1 VRRLSG
7 LPLVIAGIVLISAVH
22 VHYRWLAR
30 HVDVR
35 ALGWVAII
43 AGGVALLIAQFAA
56 SRKVRIPRLLALGPR
71 LMFAGGAFWLALHVP
86 NPPGVDLVS
95 LGLIAG
101 LVGLGLA
108 LAALWRVLPRESI
121 GVALGFRDP
130 DQPPAEYPTQ
140 QQYPPPYERQQPPPY
155 PQQYPQ
161 QSPYPQQAQYP
172 RQPQYPPQRQPY
184 PPPPAYHPAQGGYR
198 PAQDPPTVQF
208 PPVRPPY
215 PPDDPTVRY
224 R

>member
-1 VRRLSG
+1 MRRLSG
-7 LPLVIAGIVLISAVH
+7 LPLVVAGIVLISAVH
-22 VHYRWLAR
+22 VHYGWLVK
-30 HVDVR
+30 HVDVV
-35 ALGWVAII
+35 ALGWVAIVS
-43 AGGVALLIAQFAA
+43 GGVALLIGQFAA
-56 SRKVRIPRLLALGPR
+56 ARKVRIPQLLALGPR
-71 LMFAGGAFWLALHVP
+71 LMFGGGAFWLALHLP

-108 LAALWRVLPRESI
+108 LAALWRALPRESI

-140 QQYPPPYERQQPPPY
+140 QQYPPPQERQYPPQSAY
-155 PQQYPQ
+155 PQQYP
-161 QSPYPQQAQYP
+161 P
-172 RQPQYPPQRQPY
+172 QPQYPPQRQPY
-184 PPPPAYHPAQGGYR
+184 PPPPAYHPSQGGYR